1 MSHTIKGKVKLLNRA
16 RRIRGQVGAL
26 ERALEGERECGEVL
40 RLIAA
45 ARGAMDSLM
54 AEVLEDHIRHHAFQ
68 GANAGSEGAN
78 AADDLVDVVRSY
90 LK

>member
-1 MSHTIKGKVKLLNRA
+1 MSHTIKYKAKLLNRT
-16 RRIRGQVGAL
+16 RRIRGQVEAV
-26 ERALEGERECGEVL
+26 ERALEDQHECGDVL

-54 AEVLEDHIRHHAFQ
+54 AEVLEGHIREHASTPHRSSKQ
-68 GANAGSEGAN
+68 ALA
-78 AADDLVDVVRSY
+78 AADDLMDIVRAY

>member
-1 MSHTIKGKVKLLNRA
+1 MSHTIKAKAKLLNRA
-16 RRIRGQVGAL
+16 RRIRGQVEAL
-26 ERALEGERECGEVL
+26 ERALAGERECGEVL

-54 AEVLEDHIRHHAFQ
+54 AEVLEGHIREHAIT
-68 GANAGSEGAN
+68 GRGRTGDALA
-78 AADDLVDVVRSY
+78 AADDLIEIVRAY

>member
-1 MSHTIKGKVKLLNRA
+1 MSHTVRAKAKLLNRA
-16 RRIRGQVGAL
+16 RRIRGQVEAL
-26 ERALEGERECGEVL
+26 ERALDSEKECGEVL

-54 AEVLEDHIRHHAFQ
+54 AEVLEGHIREHATTEHRDER
-68 GANAGSEGAN
+68 GALE
-78 AADDLVDVVRSY
+78 AADDLIEIVRAY

>member
-1 MSHTIKGKVKLLNRA
+1 MSHTIKSKAKLLNRA
-16 RRIRGQVGAL
+16 RRIRGQVEAL
-26 ERALEGERECGEVL
+26 ERALESEKECSEVL

-54 AEVLEDHIRHHAFQ
+54 AEVLEGHIREHATTEHQ
-68 GANAGSEGAN
+68 SPREALA
-78 AADDLVDVVRSY
+78 AADDVIELVRAY

>member
-1 MSHTIKGKVKLLNRA
+1 MSHTIKAKAKLLNRV
-16 RRIRGQVGAL
+16 RRIRGQLEAL
-26 ERALEGERECGEVL
+26 DRALEDERACGDVL

-54 AEVLEDHIRHHAFQ
+54 AEVLEGHLREHATSRHRSATE
-68 GANAGSEGAN
+68 ALA
-78 AADDLVDVVRSY
+78 AADDVIEIVRAY